1 MKKMAKK
8 IELNKQT
15 LRTLTAEEM
24 EAVAGGVIADTTDEL
39 PVTPSGCHTRTD
51 VCGAALV
58 STDPTAPDTTQ

>member
-24 EAVAGGVIADTTDEL
+24 EAVAGGVDDTSDEM
-39 PVTPSGCHTRTD
+39 PVTPTGCHTHTD
-51 VCGAALV
+51 VCVASMTTV
-58 STDPTAPDTTQ
+58 QPTDPDPTA